1 MIGAVR
7 GHLAKMHSF
16 KRLNTNMKFAP
27 LFCQNPL
34 LAASKEEVGL
44 NLWESMRSSLPAW
57 IWLHAPIQVWKLPP
71 RNIRAWKP
79 LETRG
84 NQAGCSQQ
92 CNQCILWAGPTSNQV
107 RVGRDWRWVE
117 IKRAFEFG
125 FSKMYVFPSFHEPL
139 IPWVLDTP
147 LRWKYSQNK
156 QMLRFPAFYCS
167 WRQ

>member
-1 MIGAVR
+1 MSLSFNAMIGAV

-57 IWLHAPIQVWKLPP
+57 IWLYAPTQGWKLPP
-71 RNIRAWKP
+71 RNILAWKP

-84 NQAGCSQQ
+84 NQASCSQQ
-92 CNQCILWAGPTSNQV
+92 CNQCILRAGPTSNQV
-107 RVGRDWRWVE
+107 RVGRDWRWVK
-117 IKRAFEFG
+117 IKWVFEFG
-125 FSKMYVFPSFHEPL
+125 FHEPL
-139 IPWVLDTP
+139 IPWVLDTA
-147 LRWKYSQNK
+147 LRGKYSQNK

-167 WRQ
+167 